1 MPEGIEDNYV
11 DEMFLK
17 GLVHKSIF
25 IFIVFAIANILDSFP
40 DLHYPSMVRETL
52 EIIHVV
58 NTLVHFL
65 VTYSLIISLGQL
77 QVPDEGKL

>member
-25 IFIVFAIANILDSFP
+25 KNIIEFRQFPRSALPSYDKRNSRNNSRNKHSSTIFGKKSLDS
-40 DLHYPSMVRETL
+40 HST
-52 EIIHVV
+52 
-58 NTLVHFL
+58 
-65 VTYSLIISLGQL
+65 G
-77 QVPDEGKL
+77 